1 MQCRTCGA
9 PLPSGAAFCTNCGT
23 ATPYNL
29 SGQAIPGA
37 QPAGPSQYQPNN
49 EPLPSYNPAQSP
61 PQPGQAGIAQTVYGG
76 PSYDAPTENNY
87 APPPPPPFNP
97 YGAPY
102 APTPGSFIP
111 PGQPPRRQ
119 GPKVGLI
126 IGIVAIVLLLVA
138 GGIIAIFATRN
149 NPQSNTNSSTA
160 TATTGL
166 STSPTAAGVSPSGS
180 PIDPTSATIIT
191 NPQTASAVDSN
202 ALPTHVTSNFSVR
215 QTVYVT
221 FHLHTNG
228 AGYAQAK
235 LYSDTTYVGNKILAI
250 QSGYDHGYFSLELNT
265 AATGT
270 VELYWCTQS
279 NCSDAKLATIVT
291 FHVS

>member
-9 PLPSGAAFCTNCGT
+9 PLPSGAAFCTNCGA

-37 QPAGPSQYQPNN
+37 QPAAPSQYQPNN
-49 EPLPSYNPAQSP
+49 EPLPAYNPAQFP

-76 PSYDAPTENNY
+76 SSYDAPTENNY
-87 APPPPPPFNP
+87 APPPPPPLNP

-138 GGIIAIFATRN
+138 GGIIAIFASRN
-149 NPQSNTNSSTA
+149 NTNSPAST
-160 TATTGL
+160 
-166 STSPTAAGVSPSGS
+166 AGVSPSGS
-180 PIDPTSATIIT
+180 PIDPTSATIIS
-191 NPQTASAVDSN
+191 NAQTASAVDSN
-202 ALPTHVTSNFSVR
+202 ALPTNVTSNFSVR

-221 FHLHTNG
+221 FNLHTNG
-228 AGYAQAK
+228 QAGYAQAK
-235 LYSDTTYVGNKILAI
+235 LYSDTTYVGNKILKV
-250 QSGYDHGYFSLELNT
+250 QSGYNYGYFSLELNK

-279 NCSDAKLATIVT
+279 DCSDAKLATIVT
-291 FHVS
+291 FHAS

>member
-1 MQCRTCGA
+1 MQCRTCGV

-29 SGQAIPGA
+29 SGQAIPEA

-49 EPLPSYNPAQSP
+49 EPLPSYNPAQFP
-61 PQPGQAGIAQTVYGG
+61 PQPGQAGIAPTVYGG
-76 PSYDAPTENNY
+76 PSYDAPTENDY

-97 YGAPY
+97 YSAPY

-149 NPQSNTNSSTA
+149 SPN
-160 TATTGL
+160 
-166 STSPTAAGVSPSGS
+166 SPTAAGVSPSGS
-180 PIDPTSATIIT
+180 PIDPTSATIIS
-191 NPQTASAVDSN
+191 NAQTASAVDSN
-202 ALPTHVTSNFSVR
+202 ALPTNVTSNFSVR

-221 FHLHTNG
+221 FNLHTNG
-228 AGYAQAK
+228 QAGYAQAK
-235 LYSDTTYVGNKILAI
+235 LYGDTTYVGNKILAV
-250 QSGYDHGYFSLELNT
+250 QSGYDHGYFSLELNK

-279 NCSDAKLATIVT
+279 DCSDAKLATIVT

>member
-9 PLPSGAAFCTNCGT
+9 PLPSGAAFCTNCGA

-29 SGQAIPGA
+29 SGQVTPGA
-37 QPAGPSQYQPNN
+37 QPAAPSQVQPNN
-49 EPLPSYNPAQSP
+49 QPPSSYNPAQVP
-61 PQPGQAGIAQTVYGG
+61 PQPGQAGIAPTVYGR
-76 PSYDAPTENNY
+76 PSYGAPTEKDY
-87 APPPPPPFNP
+87 TPPPPPPPNL

-111 PGQPPRRQ
+111 PGQPSRRQ

-149 NPQSNTNSSTA
+149 NPNSP
-160 TATTGL
+160 
-166 STSPTAAGVSPSGS
+166 TSTAAGVSPSGS
-180 PIDPTSATIIT
+180 PVDPTSATIIS
-191 NPQTASAVDSN
+191 NAQTASAVDSN
-202 ALPTHVTSNFSVR
+202 SLPTNATSNFSVR

-221 FHLHTNG
+221 FHLNTNG
-228 AGYAQAK
+228 QAGYVQAK
-235 LYSDTTYVGNKILAI
+235 LYSDTTYVGDKMLMV
-250 QSGYDHGYFSLELNT
+250 QSSYDHGYFSLELNT
-265 AATGT
+265 AATGI
-270 VELYWCTQS
+270 VELYWCAQS
-279 NCSDAKLATIVT
+279 NCSDAKLATVVT

>member
-1 MQCRTCGA
+1 MLCRTCGA
-9 PLPSGAAFCTNCGT
+9 PLSSGAAFCTNCGA

-37 QPAGPSQYQPNN
+37 QPAAPSQYQPNN
-49 EPLPSYNPAQSP
+49 EPLPAYNPAQFP

-76 PSYDAPTENNY
+76 SSYDAPTENDY

-102 APTPGSFIP
+102 APTPGSFIA
-111 PGQPPRRQ
+111 PGQPPHRQ
-119 GPKVGLI
+119 GPRVGLI

-149 NPQSNTNSSTA
+149 NPN
-160 TATTGL
+160 
-166 STSPTAAGVSPSGS
+166 SPTAAGVSPSGS
-180 PIDPTSATIIT
+180 PIDPTSATIIS
-191 NPQTASAVDSN
+191 NAQTASAVDSN
-202 ALPTHVTSNFSVR
+202 ALPTNVTSNFSVR

-221 FHLHTNG
+221 FNLHTNG
-228 AGYAQAK
+228 QAGYAQAK
-235 LYSDTTYVGNKILAI
+235 LYSDTTYVGNKILKV
-250 QSGYDHGYFSLELNT
+250 QSGYNYGYFSLELNK

-279 NCSDAKLATIVT
+279 DCSDAKLATIVT
-291 FHVS
+291 FHAS